1 MAIFTNQATLT
12 YNGNVTNSNIT
23 TGEIIEVVS
32 ATKNALIDDYT
43 PNDNIA
49 YIISIVN
56 SGNTPISGLTVTDNL
71 GAYTFNSSTLVPLT
85 YVENSVAYYVNGV
98 LQTAPTV
105 ASISPLTF
113 TGIDVPANS
122 NAIIIYEA
130 QTNQFAPLDVDGSIT
145 NQAVITGSGIGTP
158 ITVTDVINTE
168 DVARLTI
175 TKTMSPT
182 TVTENGQLTYTFV
195 IQNSGNVPINA
206 TDDVILTDTFNPA
219 LQGITVKFNDVV
231 WTEGV
236 NYQYTPATGFFTSLN
251 GQITVP
257 AATYTQDPT
266 TGAWITTPG
275 VSVLTITGTV

>member
-1 MAIFTNQATLT
+1 
-12 YNGNVTNSNIT
+12 
-23 TGEIIEVVS
+23 
-32 ATKNALIDDYT
+32 
-43 PNDNIA
+43 
-49 YIISIVN
+49 
-56 SGNTPISGLTVTDNL
+56 
-71 GAYTFNSSTLVPLT
+71 
-85 YVENSVAYYVNGV
+85 
-98 LQTAPTV
+98 
-105 ASISPLTF
+105 
-113 TGIDVPANS
+113 
-122 NAIIIYEA
+122 
-130 QTNQFAPLDVDGSIT
+130 
-145 NQAVITGSGIGTP
+145 
-158 ITVTDVINTE
+158 
-168 DVARLTI
+168 
-175 TKTMSPT
+175 MSPT

>member
-23 TGEIIEVVS
+23 TGEILEVVS
-32 ATKNALIDDYT
+32 ATKNALINDYT
-43 PNDNIA
+43 PNDNVA

-56 SGNTPISGLTVTDNL
+56 SGNTPINGLTVTDNL
-71 GAYTFNSSTLVPLT
+71 GAYTFNGNTLVPLT
-85 YVENSVAYYVNGV
+85 YVANSVAYYVNGT
-98 LQTAPTV
+98 LQPAPTV
-105 ASISPLTF
+105 NNTSPLTF

-122 NAIIIYEA
+122 NAIIIYEV

-145 NQAVITGSGIGTP
+145 NQAVITGGGIGNP
-158 ITVTDVINTE
+158 ITVTDTINTE

-175 TKTMSPT
+175 TKSMSPT
-182 TVTENGQLTYTFV
+182 TVTENSQLTYTFV
-195 IQNSGNVPINA
+195 IQNSGNVPVVA
-206 TDDVILTDTFNPA
+206 TDDVIMTDTFNPA
-219 LQGITVKFNDVV
+219 LQGITVRFNDVV

-236 NYQYTPATGFFTSLN
+236 NYSYTPTTGLFTTLN

-266 TGAWITTPG
+266 TGNWITTPG

>member
-71 GAYTFNSSTLVPLT
+71 GAYTFNGNTLVPLT
-85 YVENSVAYYVNGV
+85 YVANSVAYYVNGT
-98 LQTAPTV
+98 LQPAPTV
-105 ASISPLTF
+105 NNTSPLTF

-122 NAIIIYEA
+122 NAIIIYEV

-145 NQAVITGSGIGTP
+145 NQAVITGGGIGNP
-158 ITVTDVINTE
+158 ITVTDTINTE

-175 TKTMSPT
+175 TKSMSPT
-182 TVTENGQLTYTFV
+182 TVTENSQLTYTFV
-195 IQNSGNVPINA
+195 IQNSGNVPVVA
-206 TDDVILTDTFNPA
+206 TDDVIMTDTFNPA
-219 LQGITVKFNDVV
+219 LQGITVRFNDVA

-236 NYQYTPATGFFTSLN
+236 NYSYTPTTGLFTTLN

-266 TGAWITTPG
+266 TGNWITTPG

>member
-231 WTEGV
+231 WIEGV

>member
-168 DVARLTI
+168 NVARLTI